1 MIRFVLEKIGD
12 ETNGASLGICYQ
24 DEETGETTVNLG
36 LSVGRR
42 RRSA

>member
-1 MIRFVLEKIGD
+1 MVRFVLDKIGT

-36 LSVGRR
+36 TARER
-42 RRSA
+42 KRSFL